1 MTKAFLLSLALL
13 VPAATAALAADFTVP
28 VDGDFSSGDLTWTG
42 QGKSYEMLWTP
53 TLIDGRIAVCGAGR
67 FVTPHGRSQ
76 SQKILR
82 AARVRHNGK
91 VILSDVTFFTIVG
104 GRDDLRSAKATCRLT
119 DATPDR
125 TTNEFVLEWNGVG
138 RF

>member
-1 MTKAFLLSLALL
+1 MTKAFLISLALL

-28 VDGDFSSGDLTWTG
+28 VDEDFTSGDLTWTG
-42 QGKSYEMLWTP
+42 QGKSFEFLWTP
-53 TLIDGRIAVCGAGR
+53 ALIDGRIAICGAGR

-82 AARVRHNGK
+82 AATVRHNGK

-104 GRDDLRSAKATCRLT
+104 GKDDLRSAEATCRLT

-125 TTNEFVLEWNGVG
+125 TRNEVAINFVGVG